1 MEPSLFRKR
10 TLSFQPFRI
19 HDKSLFQR
27 LMRGNGRI
35 CDHTFAN
42 LFAWQQ
48 TFGNQWAEY
57 GDHLIV
63 RSRTF
68 AHNEHS
74 KYMILPDIL
83 SPNLP
88 EILHLIE
95 EDAGSRSFSLVQLS
109 SKEIQHLE
117 QLCPGQFMFD
127 TSRDMSD
134 YLYNT
139 KDFHTYHGRKLAAK
153 RNHVNKF
160 KSLYAY
166 HYEVLTPDLFEQC
179 MRLERIWRSEQ
190 HGDTAQLGEE
200 EKAIRLFF
208 AHYEDLELTGGA
220 LFVKNELVAF
230 TFGSP
235 INEDTFDI
243 HIEKADT
250 RYEGVFPMISQLFA
264 QRLAPQYQY
273 VNREEDLGLAGL
285 RQSKLSYQP
294 LHLEDKISARPLTEE
309 LCDIICLW
317 RDCFHDE
324 TSFLHSVLS
333 RFYDKSRMFVRK
345 FDGKIVSSCL
355 LIPCDSPIGKIGYLY
370 AISTAER
377 QRRQGLAAQV
387 TQEAIA
393 HARNQGMSAVALIPA
408 DEGLQRYYTRFGFEP
423 HSYPIRFESDCDL
436 GTGDPSKD
444 YPMFLNL
451 KDKPIPAIELVCT
464 PDDV

>member
-1 MEPSLFRKR
+1 MEPTFFRKR
-10 TLSFQPFRI
+10 HLSFQPFRI
-19 HDKSLFQR
+19 QDKSLFQSF
-27 LMRGNGRI
+27 MQGNGRI

-57 GDHLIV
+57 NGHLIV
-63 RSRTF
+63 RSRTS

-74 KYMILPDIL
+74 KYMILPNIL
-83 SPNLP
+83 SPNLS
-88 EILHLIE
+88 EIMHLIE
-95 EDAGSRSFSLVQLS
+95 ADAGTREFSLVQLS
-109 SKEIQHLE
+109 PVETQHLE
-117 QLCPGQFMFD
+117 QQYPGQFMFD

-134 YLYNT
+134 YLYYI
-139 KDFHTYHGRKLAAK
+139 KDFNTFQGRKLAAK

-160 KSLYAY
+160 KSLYSF
-166 HYEVLTPDLFEQC
+166 HYKTLTPGLFEQC
-179 MRLERIWRSEQ
+179 MQLERTWRYEQ
-190 HGDTAQLGEE
+190 HGDTTQLEE
-200 EKAIRLFF
+200 EENAIRLFF
-208 AHYEDLELTGGA
+208 DNYEDLELTGGT

-264 QRLAPQYQY
+264 QHLSPQYQY

-285 RQSKLSYQP
+285 RQSKLSYHP
-294 LHLEDKISARPLTEE
+294 LRLEQKFSARPLTDE
-309 LCDIICLW
+309 LRDIIRLW

-333 RFYDKSRMFVRK
+333 RFYNKSRMIVRK
-345 FDGKIVSSCL
+345 SDSQIVSSCL

-377 QRRQGLAAQV
+377 HRRQGLAAQV
-387 TQEAIA
+387 TQEAIV

-408 DEGLQRYYTRFGFEP
+408 DEGLQQYYAQFGFEP
-423 HSYPIRFESDCDL
+423 HPYPIRFANDCDL
-436 GTGDPSKD
+436 GTGDPTKD
-444 YPMFLNL
+444 HPMFLNF

-464 PDDV
+464 PDGV